1 MLVKMSS
8 LRLKWICIGNLPG
21 LIQGP
26 LAGIP
31 FLFPDQ
37 DQGSARL
44 SKTILITVLSFKVFL
59 KKFIRL
65 T

>member
-8 LRLKWICIGNLPG
+8 LRLKWIRIGNLPS
-21 LIQGP
+21 LIQGL

-37 DQGSARL
+37 DQGSVGL
-44 SKTILITVLSFKVFL
+44 SKTILITVLSFKVFFF
-59 KKFIRL
+59 KIH
-65 T
+65 